1 MSRMTEQLP
10 AAVSRLIEAT
20 NAGDA
25 AAFVAAFTEDGVVDD
40 WGRRF
45 EGPAEIGRWTEAENT
60 GVHSQ
65 FRVQEA
71 GVDGDTVT
79 ARLAVSGGGYN
90 GVSTF
95 TFEVVGDRVRSMR
108 ITE

>member
-1 MSRMTEQLP
+1 MAEQLP
-10 AAVSRLIEAT
+10 AAVSRVIEAT
-20 NAGDA
+20 NAGDG

-45 EGPAEIGRWTEAENT
+45 RGPIEIGRWDQAENT
-60 GVHSQ
+60 GVHAQ
-65 FRVQEA
+65 FRTQEVT
-71 GVDGDTVT
+71 VDGDTVV
-79 ARLAVSGGGYN
+79 ARLAVTGGGFN

-95 TFEVVGDRVRSMR
+95 TFDVDGDRVRSMR